1 MFNQVWKWAGRY
13 RSTAKNMGWEPH
25 TISEGMR
32 NLFQDAATWLEH
44 ETYDVTEMAVRMHH
58 RLVVVHPWSNGNGRH
73 ARLMADIF
81 VAAKGGAELRWGAG
95 SSLTV
100 SGELRSRYVAALRAA
115 DGGDFA
121 SLIAFAKS

>member
-1 MFNQVWKWAGRY
+1 
-13 RSTAKNMGWEPH
+13 MGWEPH
-25 TISEGMR
+25 KISEGMR
-32 NLFQDAATWLEH
+32 NLFQDVATWLEN

-95 SSLTV
+95 SNLTA
-100 SGELRSRYVAALRAA
+100 SSELRRQYVAALRAA